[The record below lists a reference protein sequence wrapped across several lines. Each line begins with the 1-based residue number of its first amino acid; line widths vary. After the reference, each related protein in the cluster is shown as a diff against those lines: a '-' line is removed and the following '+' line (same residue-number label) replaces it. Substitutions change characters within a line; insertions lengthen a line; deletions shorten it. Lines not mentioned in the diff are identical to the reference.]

1 MNRSS
6 AAFAIPDHLPI
17 KHIMMM
23 QVISGRLP
31 VSAVAGLF
39 PQIELASM

>member
-6 AAFAIPDHLPI
+6 VAFAIPDHLPI

-31 VSAVAGLF
+31 VLAVAGLF
-39 PQIELASM
+39 PQMELASM